1 MFTYLIRRLL
11 LVPPTLIGMTA
22 IVFFA
27 LALAP
32 GGIGAS
38 LLSRDAQMR
47 PEERKVREEY
57 LNRRYGLDRPKH
69 IQYLH
74 WLNKVSPVSFATYT
88 MDDPRV
94 ATAATEQSK
103 QREPLENEIRQ
114 LRAQMSALEVETEA
128 QRQEYAG
135 IHDRIQELDTR
146 RKSIC
151 VAPQPGD
158 VALSKPR
165 VKFPDLG

>member
-1 MFTYLIRRLL
+1 MHADSMFTYLIRRLL

-57 LNRRYGLDRPKH
+57 MNRCYGLDRPQYV
-69 IQYLH
+69 QYLH
-74 WLNKVSPVSFATYT
+74 WLNKVSPFSFATYA
-88 MDDPRV
+88 MDDPQ
-94 ATAATEQSK
+94 TAAAAKQQS
-103 QREPLENEIRQ
+103 E
-114 LRAQMSALEVETEA
+114 LRAPIEKQ
-128 QRQEYAG
+128 
-135 IHDRIQELDTR
+135 
-146 RKSIC
+146 
-151 VAPQPGD
+151 
-158 VALSKPR
+158 
-165 VKFPDLG
+165 

>member
-69 IQYLH
+69 VQYLH
-74 WLNKVSPVSFATYT
+74 WLNKVSPISFPVYS
-88 MDDPRV
+88 MEDPRC
-94 ATAATEQSK
+94 ATAAAEQSK
-103 QREPLENEIRQ
+103 LRAPVEKELSD
-114 LRAQMSALEVETEA
+114 LRAQLAAMNVADDA
-128 QRQEYAG
+128 QRQQY
-135 IHDRIQELDTR
+135 DDLQKRIEQTDA
-146 RKSIC
+146 K
-151 VAPQPGD
+151 
-158 VALSKPR
+158 
-165 VKFPDLG
+165 